1 MISSALL
8 GPEGLP
14 AAFNMARSDGVCKK
28 DRVRPMAVEDNKKAA
43 SAQSTSSSSIP
54 AKDFYYILGVP
65 PNATTEEISEAYHA
79 LYEKFGPHSGTEMDE
94 QLQART
100 IKDLKAAYE
109 TLSDAQRRRDYDKN
123 SATFRQTSDVRA
135 LWSKVTSGVQQVV
148 QSREQATT
156 QELKGA
162 NSGKIHQAQPGGKI
176 QALPLEMELDVTL
189 KEAVKGCHRQ
199 LTITDPKACE
209 ECVNLKP
216 VNRMQCNTCRGVGYF
231 NIDRHVELDLPKG
244 MYDDMEIRKTGQ
256 GKWDMRANAYGD
268 LVIKIKL
275 RKHPVLGVLGRDITV
290 NVPVTLYEAMLGAEI
305 EVPTA
310 TGRVVMKI
318 QPLTQPGRVY
328 RLKGLGLGGAD
339 QLLTI
344 DVIIPDKLTAQEVQ
358 LFQKLRQMSKEPN
371 PRESLFTD
379 VQSVS

>member
-1 MISSALL
+1 
-8 GPEGLP
+8 
-14 AAFNMARSDGVCKK
+14 
-28 DRVRPMAVEDNKKAA
+28 MAVDDNKKMNP
-43 SAQSTSSSSIP
+43 AQSNSSAGIP

-94 QLQART
+94 ELQART

-109 TLSDAQRRRDYDKN
+109 TLSDQQRRRDYDKN
-123 SATFRQTSDVRA
+123 SATFRQTSDVRS
-135 LWSKVTSGVQQVV
+135 LWNKVTSGVQQVV
-148 QSREQATT
+148 ASREQATT
-156 QELKGA
+156 LELKGVA
-162 NSGKIHQAQPGGKI
+162 SGKMHQPQAGGKI
-176 QALPLEMELDVTL
+176 QALPLEMELEVTL

-209 ECVNLKP
+209 ECVSLKP
-216 VNRMQCNTCRGVGYF
+216 VNRMQCTSCRGVGYF
-231 NIDRHVELDLPKG
+231 NTDRHVELDLPKG
-244 MYDDMEIRKTGQ
+244 LYDDMEIRKTGQ

-268 LVIKIKL
+268 LVIKIKI
-275 RKHPVLGVLGRDITV
+275 RKHPVLGILGRDITV

-328 RLKGLGLGGAD
+328 RLKGLGLAGAD

-344 DVIIPDKLTAQEVQ
+344 DVIIPDKLTAEEVL
-358 LFQKLRQMSKEPN
+358 LFQKLKQMSKAPN
-371 PRESLFTD
+371 PREALFTE

>member
-1 MISSALL
+1 
-8 GPEGLP
+8 
-14 AAFNMARSDGVCKK
+14 
-28 DRVRPMAVEDNKKAA
+28 MAVEDNKKTG
-43 SAQSTSSSSIP
+43 SAQSNSSASIP
-54 AKDFYYILGVP
+54 AKDYYYILGVP

-79 LYEKFGPHSGTEMDE
+79 LHDKFGPHSGTEMDE

-100 IKDLKAAYE
+100 LRDIKAAFE

-162 NSGKIHQAQPGGKI
+162 NSGKIHQVQPGGKI

-189 KEAVKGCHRQ
+189 REAVKGCHRQ

-216 VNRMQCNTCRGVGYF
+216 VNRMQCTTCRGVGYF

-256 GKWDMRANAYGD
+256 GKWDMRANGFGD
-268 LVIKIKL
+268 LVIKIKV
-275 RKHPVLGVLGRDITV
+275 RKHPVLGILGRDITV

-344 DVIIPDKLTAQEVQ
+344 DVVIPDKLTAEEVQ
-358 LFQKLRQMSKEPN
+358 LFQKLKQMSKEPN
-371 PRESLFTD
+371 PRDALFTD